1 MFRLVLNT
9 GLIRYLSGADGSY
22 RTKLI
27 GSNALISLGATVIVA
42 LILIACK
49 LLFPDDY
56 KFWLQYVFTWYP
68 LLAFLNLP
76 WNIALVVLQADRKY
90 MQILVLKQLIV
101 VLFF

>member
-1 MFRLVLNT
+1 
-9 GLIRYLSGADGSY
+9 LSGADGSY

-49 LLFPDDY
+49 LLFPEAITILVTICFY
-56 KFWLQYVFTWYP
+56 LVS

-90 MQILVLKQLIV
+90 MQILVLKAINSGA
-101 VLFF
+101 FFLLYYFTFWL